1 MSSIKL
7 ETNLLKVSK
16 PYEYQP
22 GDVVRNINPSCTH
35 FRSTGK
41 VLYVH
46 DNGDITYQVMNNGA
60 TYTVGDELT
69 KSEDQLLKV
78 HMRTPRPGYGNFTN
92 ECVVA
97 KIPVENKTIL
107 AKNRDRA
114 YKAEIEIVHELI
126 NGVECVY
133 LHDKLTDWS
142 EGLNEFGIGIV
153 NASLMVD
160 FDEKEGK
167 LAKEKEANGKSVT
180 PSYDGLKIRT
190 ALSKKKLSEAIRSV
204 ISFKGKDVND
214 VGVKGMTIASNTS
227 HSFIIEMTS
236 KHLPVIKRIDS
247 DDVLV
252 RTNHGMEYKDTGY
265 TSGIK
270 RTSSESRMAIARE
283 KLKKA
288 ERVKDILPI
297 LAKQYTKDN
306 FLNPYRRLNK
316 HNMHTTSQIMINL
329 SDLEFHLTH
338 DIDFSD
344 YQGYI
349 NKLPKGY
356 NPKIKVYVGKTD

>member
-1 MSSIKL
+1 MNTLKL

-22 GDVVRNINPSCTH
+22 GDMVRNINPSCTH

-97 KIPVENKTIL
+97 KVPVENKTVL

-114 YKAEIEIVHELI
+114 YKAEIEIIHELI

-142 EGLNEFGIGIV
+142 EGLNEYGIGVI

-167 LAKEKEANGKSVT
+167 LAKEKESKGKST
-180 PSYDGLKIRT
+180 KPSYDGLKIRT
-190 ALSKKKLSEAIRSV
+190 ALSKKKLSEAVRS
-204 ISFKGKDVND
+204 IIAFKGADTTD
-214 VGVKGMTIASNTS
+214 VGVKGQTIVSNPS
-227 HSFIIEMTS
+227 YSFIIEMTS
-236 KHLPVIKRIDS
+236 KHLPSIKRIKS

-252 RTNHGMEYKDTGY
+252 RTNHGVDYKDAGY

-270 RTSSESRMAIARE
+270 RTSSESRMAIARQ
-283 KLKKA
+283 KLKAVKS
-288 ERVKDILPI
+288 VKDVLSV
-297 LAKQYTKDN
+297 LSKQYTKDN
-306 FLNPYRRLNK
+306 FLNPYRRKNK
-316 HNMHTTSQIMINL
+316 FNMHTTSQIMLNL

-344 YQGYI
+344 FQGYV

-356 NPKIKVYVGKTD
+356 QPKIKVYVDKTD